1 MLRKMKEKY
10 GNLDGEMC
18 SLFREELPFQVEP
31 TEKQLTFIG
40 DKVGG
45 RYLHIDLIEKK
56 LQEVHEVL
64 LIDDS
69 APVHKGLVTPS
80 GGHST
85 QQLRSRSKCKTKTMY
100 GSGVCNRKIAL
111 FINRVV

>member
-1 MLRKMKEKY
+1 MLLRKMKEKY

-18 SLFREELPFQVEP
+18 SLFREELPFRVEP
-31 TEKQLTFIG
+31 TEKRLTFIG

-56 LQEVHEVL
+56 LQEVHGVL

-80 GGHST
+80 GGRYNPT
-85 QQLRSRSKCKTKTMY
+85 VKKQKR
-100 GSGVCNRKIAL
+100 A
-111 FINRVV
+111 